1 MNQKKLKFFC
11 KLVRTL
17 IISTIML
24 SQKKFIEQKINSS
37 IAVKSL
43 LINDDILDKI
53 SNISDLI
60 IDCYNKGGKVL
71 LCGNG
76 GSAADAQHL
85 AAELTG
91 RFYKDREP
99 LFAESLSV
107 NSSYITAVANDYSF
121 DVVYSRLVKAF
132 GRPGDILIGL
142 STSGNS
148 INVVNAIEMANSLGL
163 VTIGFTGLRESK
175 ISEVSNITIKVP
187 SIDTP
192 RIQECHILIGH
203 IICEIVE
210 NELTK

>member
-24 SQKKFIEQKINSS
+24 SQKKFIEQKINNS

-53 SNISDLI
+53 NNISDLI
-60 IDCYNKGGKVL
+60 IDCYSKGGKVL

-132 GRPGDILIGL
+132 GKPGDILIGL

-163 VTIGFTGLRESK
+163 KTIGFTGLKESK
-175 ISEVSNITIKVP
+175 ISEMSNITIKVP